1 MAKDTRQKTF
11 LVEFYGGYIWRLT
24 RQQYEKVLKDT
35 LLEGEFPSSPDEGA
49 IIVRGF
55 ETAKDWPAEQIR
67 RTLKDLQE
75 QDREA
80 KEGKKI
86 SNFVTC
92 LVEKD

>member
-1 MAKDTRQKTF
+1 MAKDNRQKSF

-35 LLEGEFPSSPDEGA
+35 LLEGEFPSSPDEGT
-49 IIVRGF
+49 IVVRGY
-55 ETAKDWPAEQIR
+55 ENSKCWPLEQIR
-67 RTLKDLQE
+67 KTLKDLQE

-80 KEGKKI
+80 KEGKEI
-86 SNFVTC
+86 SNFATC